1 MDNLN
6 LTPQERAQI
15 LLEEFLTRYP
25 PNSTR
30 RRHRI
35 LMNVFGRIHRHQF
48 RTVPAVEFEFTS
60 YMLLLCLL
68 ENGYNLNA

>member
-1 MDNLN
+1 MNN
-6 LTPQERAQI
+6 LTPQQRAEN
-15 LLEEFLTRYP
+15 LLQELLTTYA

-35 LMNVFGRIHRHQF
+35 LMNLFGRIHRHQF
-48 RTVPAVEFEFTS
+48 RHVPAVEFEFTLF
-60 YMLLLCLL
+60 MLILCLI